1 MNKWIISAL
10 AGVACVVMCPPA
22 MAQRRTTTTNTAPA
36 DAKPLHVIYKQD
48 FNEDGVIDN
57 FEGGAWTDDPAGAFG
72 SKGSLKVSEVA
83 ERYIKWTNE
92 GTTIAFM
99 YYPHGVKDAGFQ
111 GWGIKANKNLHAEIN
126 CAKQDVWQFAKIKAD
141 SLTGIGGG
149 ASSPGETFK
158 NLIFYAAGTDK
169 AVENPY
175 LLIDNIVVYS
185 GEPTN
190 PPSAPGKLTVT
201 VNKKNNAA
209 GLNWDV
215 STDDVGVY
223 KYDVFRSDT
232 QEFEANAKTRLAS
245 ISDNYYEDPT
255 TAAGKTYYYKV
266 VAKNVGG
273 LEKASDVVK
282 YVSEKDGPGAGAAA
296 PAKSGF

>member
-1 MNKWIISAL
+1 M
-10 AGVACVVMCPPA
+10 AGDSV
-22 MAQRRTTTTNTAPA
+22 
-36 DAKPLHVIYKQD
+36 
-48 FNEDGVIDN
+48 
-57 FEGGAWTDDPAGAFG
+57 
-72 SKGSLKVSEVA
+72 

-92 GTTIAFM
+92 NTTIAFM
-99 YYPHGVKDAGFQ
+99 YYPHGVKEAYFQAGAV
-111 GWGIKANKNLHAEIN
+111 KAAKNLHAEFK
-126 CAKQDVWQFAKIKAD
+126 CEKQDAWQFARIKAD
-141 SLTGIGGG
+141 SLVGFQGG
-149 ASSPGETFK
+149 SSTPGETFK
-158 NLIFYAAGTDK
+158 NLIFVASAADK

-185 GEPTN
+185 GDPTN

-201 VNKKNNAA
+201 MNKQNNAA
-209 GLNWDV
+209 GLNWDPA
-215 STDDVGVY
+215 TDDVGVY
-223 KYDVFRSDT
+223 KYDVFRGDT
-232 QEFEANAKTRLAS
+232 QEFETNAKTRLAS

-296 PAKSGF
+296 PAKPGF